1 MPSVDRGLETR
12 EQFPS
17 ELVTVGPASLADIPR
32 VVDIDVAITGHPKAE
47 FWYSFFSSQGTNP
60 KSAFLVARRDNVVV
74 GYIIGTVRAWEFG
87 SPPAG
92 WIHAIGVDP
101 SARKHGTG
109 TMLFREM
116 VAFLRESGADT
127 IRTMLHIDDH
137 VLMSFFRMHG
147 MAAGPYI
154 ELEMSADES

>member
-1 MPSVDRGLETR
+1 LAALS
-12 EQFPS
+12 FP
-17 ELVTVGPASLADIPR
+17 PR
-32 VVDIDVAITGHPKAE
+32 RSSDL
-47 FWYSFFSSQGTNP
+47 SFFSSQGTNP
-60 KSAFLVARRDNVVV
+60 KSAFLVARRDDVVV

-116 VAFLRESGADT
+116 VAFLDRKST
-127 IRTMLHIDDH
+127 RLNSSH
-137 VLMSFFRMHG
+137 VK
-147 MAAGPYI
+147 
-154 ELEMSADES
+154 